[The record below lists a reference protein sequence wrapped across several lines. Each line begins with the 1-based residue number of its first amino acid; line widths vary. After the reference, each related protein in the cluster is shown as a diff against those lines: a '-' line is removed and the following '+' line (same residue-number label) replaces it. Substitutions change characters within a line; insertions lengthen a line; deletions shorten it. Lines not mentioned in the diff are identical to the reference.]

1 MRRPNRPRS
10 ADLDRLLDED
20 VSDGTA
26 LAQLLAA
33 ARAPG
38 AANEL
43 VGLSTAMSA
52 FASANRELPRS
63 PVSHRAAP
71 RRALTTRSLL
81 AKTVAAVGGVTLA
94 GGVAYAATTV
104 GFMGLGGGSDH
115 PPALHS
121 TSPGHGGDQDRS
133 GGSSPF
139 GSTAPGAA
147 TATGATPAR
156 THAATPSHG
165 VGKPAS
171 SKTRRPGPTR
181 PTQSVHS
188 THASPTRPAPSSDV
202 TPPAPGRT
210 SHPTHSPTPSHR
222 APATRPPA
230 PRA

>member
-10 ADLDRLLDED
+10 ADLDRLLEED

-26 LAQLLAA
+26 LAQVLAA

-52 FASANRELPRS
+52 FASAYRQLPRS

-104 GFMGLGGGSDH
+104 GFMGIGGGSDH

-121 TSPGHGGDQDRS
+121 TSPGHGGDQDRGS
-133 GGSSPF
+133 GSSPF

-147 TATGATPAR
+147 TDTTPAR
-156 THAATPSHG
+156 THAATPSHA
-165 VGKPAS
+165 VGNPAS
-171 SKTRRPGPTR
+171 GKTHRPDPTR
-181 PTQSVHS
+181 PTQSVRS

-210 SHPTHSPTPSHR
+210 RHPTHSPTPSHR
-222 APATRPPA
+222 VPSTHPPA